1 VEKYLKNIN
10 GVFTSNITR
19 GSQFLENFGRD
30 FLKGIDDQ
38 I

>member
-1 VEKYLKNIN
+1 
-10 GVFTSNITR
+10 VFTSNIIR